1 MIALGRMADKRKEHL
16 KHLILWRDK
25 DVKGGSKNLYTKDL
39 VAKNVNILTVVK
51 QSRLEQA
58 QN

>member
-1 MIALGRMADKRKEHL
+1 MALFRMADKRKEQL
-16 KHLILWRDK
+16 KQLILWRDK
-25 DVKGGSKNLYTKDL
+25 DVKGKSKNLYTKDL